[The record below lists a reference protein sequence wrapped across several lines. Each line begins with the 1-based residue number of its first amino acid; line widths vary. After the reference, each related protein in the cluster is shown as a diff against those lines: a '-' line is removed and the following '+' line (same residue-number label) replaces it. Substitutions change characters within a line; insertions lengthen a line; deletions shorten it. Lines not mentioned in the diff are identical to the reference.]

1 VAAASV
7 VFLSPLAGL
16 AVRGAAVP
24 LGVAAFTV
32 RRSQSVAAIL
42 GLTPAPRRLG
52 ATRAACAAAICVL
65 LGLAAAQ
72 PVLQATGSERMRR
85 SSEVLFVVDV
95 SRSMLAS
102 DGPEGSARLERAR
115 RVVLDLRRAVPDVPA
130 AVAGLTD
137 RVLPYVFATSDES
150 TFENVVRRSV
160 SVEAPPPQDVAR
172 NATSFGALAAVQSS
186 GFFPS
191 SATHRTC
198 VFVTDGETAPYSS
211 GDVAAALD
219 GPRGCSLL
227 VVQVWTPG
235 ERVYGV
241 DGRPEAAYRPDR
253 AAPSLVQQLAQ
264 ATSGQSFDVA
274 DASQAARALRR
285 LAEVGPTEH
294 VTLVERQRR
303 LAPALAGAA
312 LVLAVALAASALR
325 TGRFRESVP
334 RTYSAG
340 MDARKHAA

>member
-1 VAAASV
+1 VLLASV
-7 VFLSPLAGL
+7 VLLSPLAGL
-16 AVRGAAVP
+16 AVLGAAVP
-24 LGVAAFTV
+24 VGVAAFTA
-32 RRSQSVAAIL
+32 RRSRSVATIL
-42 GLTPAPRRLG
+42 GLPPAPLRLDVP
-52 ATRAACAAAICVL
+52 RVACAAAICVL

-72 PVLQATGSERMRR
+72 PVLQTTGNERVRR

-102 DGPEGSARLERAR
+102 QGPAGSTRLDRAR

-150 TFENVVRRSV
+150 TFENVVARSV
-160 SVEAPPPQDVAR
+160 AVEAPPPQDVAR
-172 NATSFGALAAVQSS
+172 NATNFGALAAVTSS

-211 GDVAAALD
+211 GGVAAALD

-227 VVQVWTPG
+227 VVQVWAPD

-241 DGRPEAAYRPDR
+241 DGLPEAAYRPDG
-253 AAPSLVQQLAQ
+253 AARSLVQRLAQ
-264 ATSGQSFDVA
+264 VTSGQSFDAGHVH
-274 DASQAARALRR
+274 QAARALRR
-285 LAEVGPTEH
+285 VAEIGPTEN
-294 VTLVERQRR
+294 VTSVERQRR
-303 LAPALAGAA
+303 LAPALALAA

-325 TGRFRESVP
+325 PGRRAGTARAYSGDMHARE
-334 RTYSAG
+334 R
-340 MDARKHAA
+340 AA